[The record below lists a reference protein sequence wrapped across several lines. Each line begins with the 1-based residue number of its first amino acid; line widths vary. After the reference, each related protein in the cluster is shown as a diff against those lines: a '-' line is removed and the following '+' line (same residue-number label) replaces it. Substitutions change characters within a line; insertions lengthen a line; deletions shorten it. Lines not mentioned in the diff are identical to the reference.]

1 MKRVAIGLLLFP
13 AILSAQETAAP
24 HDLTGWKWANF
35 ILLALGLAYLV
46 RKYLPPVFRSR
57 SEEIQKGIREAQE
70 LKRDAEARAAEMERK
85 LAALG
90 EEIEKFSAQARS
102 EMEQESVRIAEN
114 TQRQLEKLQKQAE
127 LEIETAGK
135 VAQREL
141 RAYAAKLALELAE
154 ARIRKMLDP
163 KTDAAL
169 VEEFVRDLE
178 ASKN

>member
-1 MKRVAIGLLLFP
+1 MKRVFTGLLLFC
-13 AILSAQETAAP
+13 AVLSAQETEAP

-35 ILLALGLAYLV
+35 IILVLGLAYLT

-70 LKRDAEARAAEMERK
+70 MKRDAEARAAEMERK

-90 EEIEKFSAQARS
+90 EEIESFLAQARS
-102 EMEQESVRIAEN
+102 EMEQEGARIAEN
-114 TQRQLEKLQKQAE
+114 TRRQLDKMQKQTE

-154 ARIRKMLDP
+154 ARIRIMLDP

-178 ASKN
+178 ASRN